1 MEGIQVEIKD
11 DESALREFLL
21 DIECLDELNPWLSS
35 FNLFDVLKIT
45 KNEIR
50 HSNMLAWLLTASE
63 NHGLGDQFIKAMIQ
77 KIVEND
83 VVQRHDIFSVLLM
96 DLYSFVVY
104 REWKNIDL
112 LLVSEEEKYLIAIEN
127 KVGSHEHSNQL
138 KRYRRTLESD
148 FPEYQKTYIF
158 LTPDGEEPSENE
170 YWEALTYQT
179 IEEVIMCIIKKNELL
194 PDVEL
199 IIKNYIEVIRRDI
212 VKDEKLIEVCNK
224 IYTKH
229 KRALDLIFESRPD
242 EYSKLSYAI
251 KSELKDLATQGI
263 IIFQDELSSNR
274 YIKFNTPSM
283 NKYLSEIEE
292 NNSSWNSKQI
302 YYYWF
307 YLTDT
312 DKININFELGGFNVP
327 GDQMS
332 NMQMIINTLK
342 PEDRNKSQF
351 KYKRLLKSRW
361 YKIDEM
367 DETEDIMNKVKLA
380 VQEILNLEKKLFEE
394 LGWNWN

>member
-1 MEGIQVEIKD
+1 MEIKD

>member
-1 MEGIQVEIKD
+1 MEIKD

-158 LTPDGEEPSENE
+158 LTPDGEEPSDNE

>member
-158 LTPDGEEPSENE
+158 LTPDGEEPSDNE